1 MIFSDPLADGT
12 KISYVTSLMTG
23 NEFLRRINRL
33 GREGGIAVSFD
44 QRRGKGSHET
54 LRFGNRKT
62 TLKDLR
68 KEIGVGLLH
77 VMLGQLGLSRGDLD
91 K

>member
-1 MIFSDPLADGT
+1 
-12 KISYVTSLMTG
+12 MTG

-44 QRRGKGSHET
+44 QRRGKG
-54 LRFGNRKT
+54 
-62 TLKDLR
+62 
-68 KEIGVGLLH
+68 
-77 VMLGQLGLSRGDLD
+77 DLD